1 VAGCR
6 RRRRRRWE
14 EGGGCG
20 DEEVMAKAMAGNGG
34 VAVEMEEATC
44 LQVCR
49 GIWVARSFF
58 G

>member
-1 VAGCR
+1 
-6 RRRRRRWE
+6 
-14 EGGGCG
+14 
-20 DEEVMAKAMAGNGG
+20 